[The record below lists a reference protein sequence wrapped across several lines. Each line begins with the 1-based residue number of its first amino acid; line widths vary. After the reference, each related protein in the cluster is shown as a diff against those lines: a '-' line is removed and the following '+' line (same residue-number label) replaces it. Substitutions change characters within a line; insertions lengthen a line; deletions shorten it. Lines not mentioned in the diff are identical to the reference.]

1 MRKALA
7 LALMLLS
14 CRGETVEAPV
24 GGDAASDATAEAAPD
39 GSTDTSFADIAD
51 GEAAGC
57 MLPGSILVNGG
68 FETGTSGWLKNSCK
82 TETIPGPCGGSGI
95 RVFDVINYGSIGQIV
110 ARKLPKGTRVRAR
123 AYFKQ
128 SGTLGGSPPYL
139 EVGSIRYV
147 DGGEVREGL
156 GFTLADIGP
165 TWVAVETT
173 GVLTEDASELFVGIA
188 SKREEADEFAVA
200 AVSLVVE

>member
-1 MRKALA
+1 MRKALV
-7 LALMLLS
+7 LALLLLS

-24 GGDAASDATAEAAPD
+24 AGDAAGDATAEAAPD
-39 GSTDTSFADIAD
+39 GSTDTSAADV
-51 GEAAGC
+51 EAGAC
-57 MLPGSILVNGG
+57 TLKGSILVNGA

-82 TETIPGPCGGSGI
+82 TEPIPGPCGGSGI

-147 DGGEVREGL
+147 DGGGVRGGL

-173 GVLTEDASELFVGIA
+173 GVLTEDAAELFVGIA
-188 SKREEADEFAVA
+188 SKRAEADEFAVA